1 MDQPDTRE
9 WLATN
14 GLGGYASG
22 TACGAN
28 TRRYHGLL
36 VAALEPPGQ
45 RHVLLS
51 RLDETVIV
59 GGEVY
64 ELGANFWSS
73 GSVAP
78 QGYHHLKSFQASPV
92 PTWEYQVGLGRLVKR
107 VACLPG
113 QNAVAISYRLEGGP
127 PIRLEMK
134 VLANS
139 RDFHG
144 ETHGHP
150 DWQFRQRMEDL
161 TPDPSPAR
169 RGERGSGV
177 RSPGLRIAAWDGAP
191 EWSLTWDRNAEV
203 EYRPGG
209 QWYWG
214 YSYPEEAARGLP
226 SVEDNYCV
234 GFLGARLAPGE
245 RLDLLASVEPL
256 TAWPTADELAD
267 DADRRRRVLVTQAG
281 LPETPEAERLIVGA
295 DQFLVR
301 RASTDGPTVIAG
313 YHWFGDWGRDTMI
326 ALPGLTLTT
335 RRFEEARGILRTF
348 ARYVDRGMLPN
359 RFPDG
364 DEAPEYNTVDA
375 TLWWFHALD
384 RYHRACDDDELVREQ
399 FPLLAEVVDWHI
411 RGTRHGIRVD
421 PQDGL
426 LLAGE
431 PGVQLTWMDA
441 RIGDWV
447 VTPRYGKPVEVNA
460 LWFNALSVMAR
471 FADHLSKDGTE
482 FRYLAARA
490 KNGMQQFWSERHGY
504 LYDTIG
510 TDSIGDSSLR
520 PNQLF
525 AFSLPNRAFN
535 RAQGERVLSVVQ
547 ERLLTP
553 YGPRSLAPGS
563 PGYDGQYAGDSYHR
577 DSVYHQGAVWP
588 WLLGAYADALV
599 NVRGLTAETRTEL
612 RDRIQPLLRHLVHDA
627 CLGSVSEIF
636 DGDLPHAPNGAAA
649 QAWSV
654 AELLRIYALTVES
667 APAAV
672 QPAPGLATV

>member
-45 RHVLLS
+45 RTVLLS

-73 GSVAP
+73 GSIAP

-127 PIRLEMK
+127 PVRLEMK

-150 DWQFRQRMEDL
+150 DWQFGQ
-161 TPDPSPAR
+161 TPLPSPAH
-169 RGERGSGV
+169 GGGG
-177 RSPGLRIAAWDGAP
+177 GLQIAAWDGAP
-191 EWSLTWDRNAEV
+191 EWTLTWDANAEV

-214 YSYPEEAARGLP
+214 YSYPEEAARGLS
-226 SVEDNYCV
+226 SVEDNYCL
-234 GFLGARLAPGE
+234 GFLGARLAPGD

-256 TAWPTADELAD
+256 ASWPTADELAG
-267 DADRRRRVLVTQAG
+267 DADRRRRIMVTQAG
-281 LPETPEAERLIVGA
+281 LPETPEAERLIAAA

-326 ALPGLTLTT
+326 SLPGLTLTT

-359 RFPDG
+359 RFPDS

-384 RYHRACDDDELVREQ
+384 QYHRACDDDELLREQ

-471 FADHLSKDGTE
+471 FADHLSQDGAE
-482 FRYLAARA
+482 YRYLAARA
-490 KNGMQQFWSERHGY
+490 KNGMQQFWSDRHGY
-504 LYDTIG
+504 LYDAIG
-510 TDSIGDSSLR
+510 PDGVGDPSLR

-525 AFSLPNRAFN
+525 AFSLPHRALNRE
-535 RAQGERVLSVVQ
+535 QGERVLAVVR
-547 ERLLTP
+547 EHLLTP

-563 PGYDGQYAGDSYHR
+563 PGYDGRYAGDSYHR

-612 RDRIQPLLRHLVHDA
+612 QGRIRPLLHHLGHEG
-627 CLGSVSEIF
+627 CLGSISEIF
-636 DGDLPHAPNGAAA
+636 DGDPPHAPNGAAA

-654 AELLRIYALTVES
+654 AELLRIYALTLEP
-667 APAAV
+667 APTAV
-672 QPAPGLATV
+672 QPASGLVTV